1 MLPSFLH
8 HPHSSLF
15 FLIISPMG
23 NLALSDSVFLVPY
36 LLVLLSSW
44 WRFRSWMQRAV
55 HLHRL
60 HFIFSI
66 LYGVIWRSRCNGG
79 LSRISMRIPNHHFPT
94 WKITT
99 PHLSHC
105 AASISKSRVCT
116 TTDRSRQRPRDQLF
130 ILYDG
135 VCIPYPAAHETTY
148 LLTSAD
154 SILGC
159 FLV

>member
-23 NLALSDSVFLVPY
+23 NLALSDSFFLVPY
-36 LLVLLSSW
+36 LLLSSW

-66 LYGVIWRSRCNGG
+66 LYGVIWRSWCNRS
-79 LSRISMRIPNHHFPT
+79 LSRISMRIPNHHFST

-99 PHLSHC
+99 PTFPTVPHLFPNPEHVQPRIDR
-105 AASISKSRVCT
+105 ASDLEISCLFCT
-116 TTDRSRQRPRDQLF
+116 MAYVFHTHQHMKLLIFWPRRIRSLAVF
-130 ILYDG
+130 
-135 VCIPYPAAHETTY
+135 
-148 LLTSAD
+148 
-154 SILGC
+154 
-159 FLV
+159 